1 MLKRQKEVIQS
12 QLADEERV
20 IKELETQYKRAIHDI
35 SDKIRI
41 LLSDEMTQS
50 RIYHVQYQKAL
61 RKQVE
66 AILEKLHSDEYTSIQ
81 QYLKNC
87 YTDTFLG
94 TMYDLA
100 GQGMPI
106 IVPIDQKAA
115 VKAILTDSKLSEAL
129 YESLGIDTA
138 EMKKA
143 IRTEI
148 TRGIASSMEY
158 ADIVRNIT
166 NATGAPLSRAK
177 VIVRTEGHRIQQAS
191 AEDSRQA
198 AKSKGADVVKQWDA
212 TLDGAT
218 RKTHRKLDGQIREV
232 DEPFEANGK
241 KAMYPGDFG
250 DPAEDCNCRCV
261 ALTRARAALDED
273 ELKTMKERA
282 AFFGIDKTDNFNDF
296 KKKYLGAEKEIKQA
310 EEQNGAVTNKFG
322 QVILFDKRLETE
334 KWAKSVNIIKQ
345 LAGEYDTRLTTVS
358 PGAVA
363 AAGTVDMGGAMRLST
378 ASPHTAVHEFAH
390 SIALT
395 SLNKFK
401 VEDHELFWKEIKSI
415 KRAYIKDV
423 GNDSARW
430 ISGYE
435 HGSRS
440 IDEFFA
446 EAFTLAKGKQMGI
459 QLPDAYG
466 SDFTYAN
473 MVLEAVNK
481 HFGKTKKH

>member
-12 QLADEERV
+12 QLADEEKI
-20 IKELETQYKRAIHDI
+20 IKELEVQYKRAIHDI
-35 SDKIRI
+35 SDRIRV

-61 RKQVE
+61 MKQVG

-129 YESLGIDTA
+129 YDSLGIDTA

-143 IRTEI
+143 IRMEI

-198 AKSKGADVVKQWDA
+198 AKAKGADVVKQWDA

-282 AFFGIDKTDNFNDF
+282 AFFGIDKTDSFEEF
-296 KKKYLGAEKEIKQA
+296 KKNYLKAAETLENTGKSGIMEVQRKALTKINVADIPPMDEGTFKRIKASLEKQGVKVIQDADSDSFLEYMEA
-310 EEQNGAVTNKFG
+310 EALTLSDGSGILFQSGRIPSASAVYEEVIHVKQIQRKGAVSSEDTIEYLNREIEANEKVLKNKKAYH
-322 QVILFDKRLETE
+322 LTE
-334 KWAKSVNIIKQ
+334 LDIQSIEHNLAYYYEQLKEVN
-345 LAGEYDTRLTTVS
+345 
-358 PGAVA
+358 
-363 AAGTVDMGGAMRLST
+363 GG
-378 ASPHTAVHEFAH
+378 V
-390 SIALT
+390 
-395 SLNKFK
+395 
-401 VEDHELFWKEIKSI
+401 
-415 KRAYIKDV
+415 
-423 GNDSARW
+423 
-430 ISGYE
+430 
-435 HGSRS
+435 
-440 IDEFFA
+440 
-446 EAFTLAKGKQMGI
+446 
-459 QLPDAYG
+459 
-466 SDFTYAN
+466 
-473 MVLEAVNK
+473 
-481 HFGKTKKH
+481 